1 MGSKARA
8 SRNIPRWQNQASP
21 RCGVR
26 TADELQPEGKAHL
39 HSVAV
44 VTNYRKCDL
53 KQHTFF
59 YGLEMKSKASS
70 TQRNQ
75 VVRTALLLSLEH

>member
-8 SRNIPRWQNQASP
+8 SRNIPRWQNQASH

-26 TADELQPEGKAHL
+26 TADELQLEGKAHL

-44 VTNYRKCDL
+44 VTNYHKCDL
-53 KQHTFF
+53 KEHTFF
-59 YGLEMKSKASS
+59 YGLGMESKASS
-70 TQRNQ
+70 MQRNQ
-75 VVRTALLLSLEH
+75 VVHTAILLSLER